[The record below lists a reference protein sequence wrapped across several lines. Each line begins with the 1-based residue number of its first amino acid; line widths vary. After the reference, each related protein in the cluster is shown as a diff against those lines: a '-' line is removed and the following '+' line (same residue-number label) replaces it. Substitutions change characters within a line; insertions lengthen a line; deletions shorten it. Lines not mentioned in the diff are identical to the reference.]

1 MSLTD
6 QMRVVI
12 LGAGPA
18 GTSCAIR
25 LLESGFKVTIIE
37 ARKFPRQMPGE
48 TLHPGI
54 EPLLKQLQIFNA
66 VEEKNFIRHNGISV
80 VAEGKENFQFYNES
94 ADWRG
99 FQLYRKDFDEIL
111 LKKALAL
118 GAEYF
123 EETSPQKIVQEN
135 GTIKAIVTDRNVV
148 YGNVFIDATGKS
160 AWLAR
165 QLKIRY
171 EKHSP
176 KLIIYYGYVQT
187 NESGLFEHPSMIW
200 DKGGWTWI
208 SRVTKEKVV
217 WNRVNL
223 PNEVRPPINWVPEQI
238 KNCFPIGSI
247 KAADVTWRIAR
258 KLSNKNYFFVGDSAF
273 VLDPS
278 SSQGVTKAIMSGIM
292 VAHLL
297 KAETNGVSRKEI
309 HDYYESWLNQWFNEN
324 TESLRKIYEKN
335 GFNLATI

>member
-1 MSLTD
+1 
-6 QMRVVI
+6 MRVVI
-12 LGAGPA
+12 LGGGPA
-18 GTSCAIR
+18 GTACAIR
-25 LLESGFKVTIIE
+25 LLESGFKVAIIE
-37 ARKFPRQMPGE
+37 RRKFPREMPGE

-54 EPLLKQLQIFNA
+54 EPLLKQLQVFNV
-66 VEEKNFIRHNGISV
+66 VEEKNFIRHGGISV
-80 VAEGKENFQFYNES
+80 VANGEENFQFYNEK

-123 EETSPQKIVQEN
+123 EETCPQKIVQEN

-187 NESGLFEHPSMIW
+187 NESSSFENPSMIW

-208 SRVTKEKVV
+208 SRVTKEKVA
-217 WNRVNL
+217 WNRMNL
-223 PNEVRPPINWVPEQI
+223 PNEIRPAINWVPEQI
-238 KNCFPIGSI
+238 KNCSPIGNI
-247 KAADVTWRIAR
+247 KAADVTWRIAK
-258 KLSNKNYFFVGDSAF
+258 KLSDKNYFFVGDSAF

-297 KAETNGVSRKEI
+297 KVETNGRSREGI
-309 HDYYESWLNQWFNEN
+309 HDFYEGWLNQWFNEN
-324 TESLRKIYEKN
+324 IESLRKIYEKN
-335 GFNLATI
+335 GFKLATT